1 MPKIED
7 KVEVVDEIEYPSMY
21 RVILHNDNYTSM
33 DFVVMVLSDI
43 FHKNQNEA
51 EAIMLIIHEKGKG
64 LCGVYTREI
73 AYTKSNQVKTLAKAE
88 GFPLLTTVEKDI

>member
-1 MPKIED
+1 LPKIKD
-7 KVEVVDEIEYPSMY
+7 KVEVIDEIEYPSMY

-33 DFVVMVLSDI
+33 DFVVMILSDI

-64 LCGVYTREI
+64 LCGVYTKEI
-73 AYTKSNQVKTLAKAE
+73 AYTKSNQVKILAKAE